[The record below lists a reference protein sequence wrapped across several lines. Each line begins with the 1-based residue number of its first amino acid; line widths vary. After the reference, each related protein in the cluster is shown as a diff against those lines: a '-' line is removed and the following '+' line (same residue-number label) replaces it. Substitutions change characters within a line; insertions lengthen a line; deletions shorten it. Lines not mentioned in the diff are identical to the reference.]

1 MLYHCNACSS
11 CIFLD
16 NFETHKS
23 KVCLKVC
30 VKINQKINA
39 CRVRQRDTDTK
50 AERQKDRKTIDTKAE
65 RQKDRET

>member
-1 MLYHCNACSS
+1 MLNCNACSS
-11 CIFLD
+11 FILD

-39 CRVRQRDTDTK
+39 CRVRQRDADTK
-50 AERQKDRKTIDTKAE
+50 AGRQKDRKTIDTKTE
-65 RQKDRET
+65 RL